1 MADNKKIKTA
11 LVSVF
16 HKENLDKIIYKLNDL
31 GVKILSTG
39 GTKSFIESLNVEVT
53 SVESLTGY
61 PSILGGRV
69 KTLHPKVFGGILSRR
84 ENQGDVSQLNEF
96 EIPEI
101 DLVIVDLYPFEKTV
115 ASGADEQD
123 IIEKIDIGGISL
135 IRAAAKNFKDVV
147 IVPSQNEY
155 EPLLGNLEKNNGE
168 FTLAERKWFASRA
181 FGVSSHYDA
190 AIFGYFAGGVEDDAK
205 ERISLNDGQVLRY
218 GENPHQAA
226 TFYKFS
232 NSKAEVT
239 LADAEVL
246 QGKAL
251 SYNNM
256 LDADAAWKSASD
268 AYHAVTH
275 LENKVAVSVI
285 KHLNPCG
292 LAVTDNILDS
302 LELAWAGDPIS
313 AFGSII
319 CFTDTV
325 TKEVAE
331 WFGSK
336 FVEILIAPAY
346 SDDALEVLAKKKNLR
361 VLVTPIREAVAGET
375 LYRSISGG
383 MLVQD
388 EDEGLDTEFKTVTSK
403 EFEPSKMNLAKFGTV
418 ACKHLKSNA
427 IAVVTENANGAF
439 WLTGAGMG
447 QPNRLDSLRYLTMPR
462 FELKGGLD
470 IENSVLISDAFFP
483 FRDSIEAANEYGV
496 KYIIEPGG
504 SIRDEEVIEACNEFG
519 IAMAFTGR
527 RHFRH

>member
-16 HKENLDKIIYKLNDL
+16 HKDNLDKIIHKLNSL

-39 GTKSFIESLNVEVT
+39 GTKSFIESLGVDVT

-84 ENQGDVSQLNEF
+84 DNQGDVSQLTEY

-101 DLVIVDLYPFEKTV
+101 DLVIVDLYPFEDTV
-115 ASGADEQD
+115 TSGAEEQD

-155 EPLLGNLEKNNGE
+155 DPLLNLLEEKNGE
-168 FTLAERKWFASRA
+168 TSMADRKWFAGKA
-181 FGVSSHYDA
+181 FSVSSHYDT
-190 AIFGYFAGGVEDDAK
+190 AIFSYFNEGVDESK
-205 ERISLNDGQVLRY
+205 ERISLNDGHVLRY
-218 GENPHQAA
+218 GENPHQKA
-226 TFYKFS
+226 TFFKLGNTSGDLNLS
-232 NSKAEVT
+232 NAK
-239 LADAEVL
+239 VL

-268 AYHAVTH
+268 AYHSVKH
-275 LENKVAVSVI
+275 IKEKVAVSVI

-292 LAVTDNILDS
+292 LAVTGDIMES

-313 AFGSII
+313 AFGGII

-325 TKEVAE
+325 TKEIAE
-331 WFGSK
+331 WFGKK
-336 FVEILIAPAY
+336 FVEIIIAPEFTDE
-346 SDDALEVLAKKKNLR
+346 SLEVFAKKKNLR
-361 VLVTPIREAVAGET
+361 LLVIPVKTEITGEK
-375 LYRSISGG
+375 LYRSVSGG

-388 EDEGLDTEFKTVTSK
+388 EDEGMDSILETVTQK
-403 EFEPSKMNLAKFGTV
+403 EFDESKVSLAKFGIT

-427 IAVVTENANGAF
+427 IAVVSEGKDGAF

-462 FELKGGLD
+462 FNLKEGVD

-483 FRDSIEAANEYGV
+483 FRDSIEAANEYGA
-496 KYIIEPGG
+496 KYIVEPGG

-527 RHFRH
+527 RHFKH

>member
-1 MADNKKIKTA
+1 MTDNKKIKTA

-16 HKENLDKIIYKLNDL
+16 NKENLDKIIYKLKELD
-31 GVKILSTG
+31 VKILSTG
-39 GTKSFIESLNVEVT
+39 GTKSFIEKLGVEVT

-84 ENQGDVSQLNEF
+84 DNQGDVSQLTEY

-101 DLVIVDLYPFEKTV
+101 DLVIVDLYPFEDTV
-115 ASGADEQD
+115 ASGAGEQD

-147 IVPSQNEY
+147 IVPSKKEY
-155 EPLLGNLEKNNGE
+155 QPLLDLLNEKGGE
-168 FTLAERKWFASRA
+168 TSMSERKWFAGQA
-181 FGVSSHYDA
+181 FAVSSHYDA
-190 AIFGYFAGGVEDDAK
+190 AIFGYFNQGEDSSM
-205 ERISLNDGQVLRY
+205 ERISLNGGHVLRY
-218 GENPHQAA
+218 GENPHQKA
-226 TFYKFS
+226 TFFKFA
-232 NSKAEVT
+232 NTPGEIT
-239 LADAEVL
+239 LANAEVL

-268 AYHAVTH
+268 AYHSVTH
-275 LENKVAVSVI
+275 IENKVAVSVI

-292 LAVTDNILDS
+292 LAVSGNIMQS
-302 LELAWAGDPIS
+302 LEMAWAGDPIS
-313 AFGSII
+313 AFGSILF
-319 CFTDTV
+319 FTDTV

-331 WFGSK
+331 WFGKK
-336 FVEILIAPAY
+336 FVEIIIAPAFT
-346 SDDALEVLAKKKNLR
+346 DEALEVFSKKKNLR
-361 VLVTPIREAVAGET
+361 VLVIPVKKEITGEK
-375 LYRSISGG
+375 LFRSISGG

-388 EDEGLDTEFKTVTSK
+388 EDEGMDTKLETVTSK
-403 EFEPSKMNLAKFGTV
+403 AFDSTKANLARFGIT

-427 IAVVTENANGAF
+427 IAVVSEGENGAF

-447 QPNRLDSLRYLTMPR
+447 QPNRLDSLKNLTMPR
-462 FELKGGLD
+462 FDMKEGVD

-496 KYIIEPGG
+496 KYIVEPGG
-504 SIRDEEVIEACNEFG
+504 SIRDQEVIDACNEFG

-527 RHFRH
+527 RHFKH

>member
-16 HKENLDKIIYKLNDL
+16 HKENLDAIIHKLNDL
-31 GVKILSTG
+31 GVKIISTG
-39 GTKSFIESLNVEVT
+39 GTKSFIEGLGVEVT

-84 ENQGDVSQLNEF
+84 DNQGDVSQLTEY

-101 DLVIVDLYPFEKTV
+101 DLVIVDLYPFEDTV
-115 ASGADEQD
+115 ASGAAEQD

-147 IVPSQNEY
+147 IVPSQKEY
-155 EPLLGNLEKNNGE
+155 GPLLSHLEKNNGE
-168 FTLAERKWFASRA
+168 FTVSERKWFAGRA
-181 FGVSSHYDA
+181 FSVSSHYDA
-190 AIFGYFAGGVEDDAK
+190 AIFNYFNGDKDDAT
-205 ERISLNDGQVLRY
+205 ERISLNNGEVLRY
-218 GENPHQAA
+218 GENPHQKA
-226 TFYKFS
+226 TFYKF
-232 NSKAEVT
+232 NNTPGEVT
-239 LADAEVL
+239 LAKAKVL

-268 AYHAVTH
+268 AYHSVTH
-275 LENKVAVSVI
+275 IENKVAVSVI

-292 LAVTDNILDS
+292 LAVTGNILES

-319 CFTDTV
+319 CFTGEV
-325 TKEVAE
+325 TKEIAE
-331 WFGSK
+331 WFGNK
-336 FVEILIAPAY
+336 FVEILIAP
-346 SDDALEVLAKKKNLR
+346 SFTHEALEVLGKKKNLR
-361 VLVTPIREAVAGET
+361 VLVIPVKEEITGEK

-388 EDEGLDTEFKTVTSK
+388 EDEGMDSKLETVTSK
-403 EFEPSKMNLAKFGTV
+403 TFEASKANLAKFGMT

-427 IAVVTENANGAF
+427 IAIVTENDNGSF

-447 QPNRLDSLRYLTMPR
+447 QPNRLDSLRQLTMPR
-462 FELKGGLD
+462 FEMKEGLK

-496 KYIIEPGG
+496 KYIVEPGG
-504 SIRDEEVIEACNEFG
+504 SIRDDEVIEACNEFG

-527 RHFRH
+527 RHFKH